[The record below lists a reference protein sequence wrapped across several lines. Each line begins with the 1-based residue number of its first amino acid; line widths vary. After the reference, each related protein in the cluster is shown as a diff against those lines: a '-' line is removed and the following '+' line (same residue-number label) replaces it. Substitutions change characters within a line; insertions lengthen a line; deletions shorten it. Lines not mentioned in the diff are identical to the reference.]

1 MDVAHSGPER
11 KRLLS
16 EAAAW
21 FLEMRSSP
29 ILADCRIEFERWL
42 GSDPRHRSV
51 DVDMERWWEIARK
64 AVLTAI
70 KAN

>member
-11 KRLLS
+11 KSLLS

-29 ILADCRIEFERWL
+29 ILAERRIERWL

-51 DVDMERWWEIARK
+51 YVDMERWWEIARK
-64 AVLTAI
+64 AVLTAL